1 MNLVEWKNENF
12 TFRVKLN
19 KNAILL
25 EKEDENGGPVN
36 SRTNI

>member
-1 MNLVEWKNENF
+1 MRRK
-12 TFRVKLN
+12 KLN